1 MLNKYTQARISLGH
15 AGTSIPLKSE
25 LAFKL
30 AHAHAR
36 DAVHSEIDIE
46 TLTSTL
52 QKFQLPVLTVSSAAN
67 SRQEYLQRPDLGR
80 IPSENSSQQ
89 LAEFTAPN
97 DISIVVADGL
107 SATAIN
113 RNLIALLDEL
123 LPLLKHLRLSPITL
137 VRQGRV
143 AIADHVAS
151 ILESKIALILIG
163 ERPGLTA
170 TDSIGAY
177 LTFNPRPG
185 LTDESRNCVSNIRPG
200 GLSFSEAA
208 AKIFYLI
215 SEANRLQLS
224 GVMLKD
230 NDNRSG
236 DVISNVSDQP

>member
-1 MLNKYTQARISLGH
+1 VA
-15 AGTSIPLKSE
+15 
-25 LAFKL
+25 
-30 AHAHAR
+30 
-36 DAVHSEIDIE
+36 
-46 TLTSTL
+46 
-52 QKFQLPVLTVSSAAN
+52 
-67 SRQEYLQRPDLGR
+67 
-80 IPSENSSQQ
+80 
-89 LAEFTAPN
+89 
-97 DISIVVADGL
+97 ADGL

-113 RNLIALLDEL
+113 KNLIALLDEL
-123 LPLLKHLRLSPITL
+123 VPLLRQFRLSPITL

-151 ILESKIALILIG
+151 ILQSNIALILIG

-200 GLSFSEAA
+200 GLAFSEAA

-224 GVMLKD
+224 GVKLKD
-230 NDNRSG
+230 NDSNSAG
-236 DVISNVSDQP
+236 VISNFSDQP